1 MLGAWLVCVA
11 FRALFVWLYTP
22 QLQQYGAELRHRRE
36 RERAAAEESAK
47 LLMHEASG
55 TALAGMGAHAHV
67 M

>member
-1 MLGAWLVCVA
+1 MLGAWLVC
-11 FRALFVWLYTP
+11 FRALCVLALCPP

-55 TALAGMGAHAHV
+55 TALAGMGAHTHV